1 MPQAIIFDFD
11 GVLVDSEPLHY
22 RAFLRTAKEQGFDVD
37 FTYETYLKRYVGF
50 DDRDGFRAMLEDAG
64 ALAATA
70 GPGAESRAVAVDAAD
85 EAVAGLCAQ
94 KQRVFNTIVAEGVAL
109 VPGVLELLASLPA
122 GLPVAVASGAT
133 REDIDLILAA
143 INLTDRFEVI
153 VSATDVTRS
162 KPDPETYRSAFEQLA
177 ARHKGVAMSP
187 ARCLAIEDT
196 PTGIASARAAGLQ
209 TLAIET
215 TTSRSE
221 LMTAHRVVEGLEG
234 VAFDTLVEWFGE

>member
-22 RAFLRTAKEQGFDVD
+22 RAFLRTAKQLGYDVD
-37 FTYETYLKRYVGF
+37 FDYATYLKRYVGY
-50 DDRDGFRAMLEDAG
+50 DDRDGFRAMLKDT
-64 ALAATA
+64 AASA
-70 GPGAESRAVAVDAAD
+70 NNQAAVAVDASEQTID
-85 EAVAGLCAQ
+85 HLCAA
-94 KQRVFNTIVAEGVAL
+94 KQRVFNAIVAEGVAV
-109 VPGVLELLASLPA
+109 VPGVLELLDSLPS
-122 GLPVAVASGAT
+122 GLPIAVASGAT
-133 REDIDLILAA
+133 REDIEQILGATD
-143 INLTDRFEVI
+143 LTDRFEVI

-177 ARHKGVAMSP
+177 ARHAELALSP

-215 TTSRSE
+215 TTRKSE
-221 LMTAHRVVEGLEG
+221 LMTAHRVAEGLKG
-234 VAFDTLVEWFGE
+234 VTFATLVEWFGA

>member
-22 RAFLRTAKEQGFDVD
+22 RAFLRTAQQLGYDVD
-37 FTYETYLKRYVGF
+37 FDYATYLKRYVGY
-50 DDRDGFRAMLEDAG
+50 DDRDGFRAMLKDA
-64 ALAATA
+64 AAAKTD
-70 GPGAESRAVAVDAAD
+70 SAVAVDASD
-85 EAVAGLCAQ
+85 EAIDQLCAA
-94 KQRVFNTIVAEGVAL
+94 KQSVFNAIVAEGVA
-109 VPGVLELLASLPA
+109 VAPGVLELLDSLPA

-133 REDIDLILAA
+133 REDIDLILGA
-143 INLTDRFEVI
+143 IDLTDRFEVI

-177 ARHKGVAMSP
+177 ARHRDLALSP

-215 TTSRSE
+215 TTNRRE
-221 LMTAHRVVEGLEG
+221 LMTAHRVAEGLKG
-234 VAFDTLVEWFGE
+234 VTFATLVEWFGE